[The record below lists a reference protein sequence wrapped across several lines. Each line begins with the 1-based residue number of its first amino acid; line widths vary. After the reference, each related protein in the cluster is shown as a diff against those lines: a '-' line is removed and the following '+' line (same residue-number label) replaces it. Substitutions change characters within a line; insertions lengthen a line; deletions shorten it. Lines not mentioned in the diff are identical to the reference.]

1 MRFRFEQEYG
11 QGKHIAYLLSGLL
24 FAEAMLLLGSVFY
37 SGRAAEQLVVE
48 NVLLCI
54 QLVLAFSTMLLML
67 HQSNHA
73 SSGLT
78 GSQPETQNRFKEVAG
93 SEDRVALF
101 ETVFQLVPDTVTITR
116 LDTGQYLDVNR
127 NWEPMSGYSREEA
140 IGRTSTEL
148 NLWVNPEQRREFVAR
163 VAHEAEV
170 RNVQAAFRHKDGRI
184 FQCRISGTRFSL
196 NGCEYLML
204 TSRNIDM
211 EIATENARLTAE
223 TMLRENEK
231 NIPRCFSCRPC
242 LWD

>member
-1 MRFRFEQEYG
+1 LYFSLPVTAFFHAFQSVIAIVGITVRNDFPALLMCLSALTVLSMRFRFEQEYG

-93 SEDRVALF
+93 SEDRVACLK
-101 ETVFQLVPDTVTITR
+101 
-116 LDTGQYLDVNR
+116 QYF
-127 NWEPMSGYSREEA
+127 NWFP
-140 IGRTSTEL
+140 
-148 NLWVNPEQRREFVAR
+148 
-163 VAHEAEV
+163 
-170 RNVQAAFRHKDGRI
+170 
-184 FQCRISGTRFSL
+184 
-196 NGCEYLML
+196 
-204 TSRNIDM
+204 
-211 EIATENARLTAE
+211 
-223 TMLRENEK
+223 
-231 NIPRCFSCRPC
+231 IP
-242 LWD
+242 